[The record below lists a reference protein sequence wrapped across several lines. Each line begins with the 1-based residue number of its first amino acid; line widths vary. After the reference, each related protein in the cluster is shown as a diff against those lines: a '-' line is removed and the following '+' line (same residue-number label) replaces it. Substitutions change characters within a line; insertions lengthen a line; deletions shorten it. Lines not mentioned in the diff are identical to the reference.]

1 MNTAAIPP
9 LDLREL
15 VTSLRDDAVEV
26 VRCPCGA
33 ARLARLYHARHWW
46 ELTDHDGFNQL
57 HAGCPRPM
65 TYEEIRR
72 SA

>member
-1 MNTAAIPP
+1 MNTAAVPP

-26 VRCPCGA
+26 LRCPCGA
-33 ARLARLYHARHWW
+33 SRLVYLGRRDEPTDRH
-46 ELTDHDGFNQL
+46 GFDQL